1 MVNSFIMLKRKKG
14 DHMSETIYETYVR
27 TICRNCINKETCNE
41 ELRKRIDN
49 TIKCDSYERKD

>member
-1 MVNSFIMLKRKKG
+1 
-14 DHMSETIYETYVR
+14 MSETIYETYVR
-27 TICRNCINKETCNE
+27 TMCRNCINKETCNE